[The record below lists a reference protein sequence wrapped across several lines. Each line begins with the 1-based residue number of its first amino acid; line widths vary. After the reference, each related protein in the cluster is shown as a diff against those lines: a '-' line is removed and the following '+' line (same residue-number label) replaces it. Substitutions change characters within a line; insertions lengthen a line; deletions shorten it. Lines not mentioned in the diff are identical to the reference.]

1 MEWLIVRQLLSSP
14 ARPGISFHVKGKKE
28 LFLGAYRPKSRIFN
42 GFWPLKGKSWAFFSF
57 HAALFQFRCPIT
69 SGMTEKEDVHDGIGG
84 YNTEGCRA

>member
-28 LFLGAYRPKSRIFN
+28 PFFGDYRPKSRKLN
-42 GFWPLKGKSWAFFSF
+42 VFWPLKGKSRAIISF

-69 SGMTEKEDVHDGIGG
+69 SGMTEKDGGHDA
-84 YNTEGCRA
+84 EGWMV